1 MCQPKVYLKTGGE
14 EKEYLKDI
22 IALKIEDEKIVLKT
36 LLDGEKVVNG
46 RIEEIDFLKGKVVIE
61 SYGST

>member
-1 MCQPKVYLKTGGE
+1 MCQPQVYLKTGGE